1 MSPELEALARELDE
15 LGKTPARREPDVP
28 PDFGGTDWRLVR
40 SIGKG
45 AMGTIY
51 EAEQISLAR
60 KVAIKVLPVA
70 VSSSPSRRARFL
82 REAQTL
88 AMLHHPNI
96 VKVYAAGT
104 AGERLF
110 YAMDMV
116 QGTDLRNIKPAGA
129 DDVAILGLSAAQAL
143 AYAHRCGVIHQD
155 VKPANLLVDGEGNLH
170 LADFGIAALLQG
182 ADHVSSSGGT
192 RRYMAPEMQD
202 GRGIASPASDQYALG
217 VTLTELAQGAKDNCI
232 PSDLAAIFNK
242 MTAPEPD
249 TRYPDMET
257 VADDLHRYL
266 RHEPVRAQPPSLV
279 RRFSLWTRRNPAA
292 AIGAVVAAVCLVGF
306 ILALAFGFVRSRRA
320 LAQTQA
326 ARTETEAALMQ
337 AQAARTETEA
347 ALAQTQAALAQTE
360 AEAAHAAQAL
370 AEALTITD
378 INEPDKRDGELQ
390 RALAAA
396 EDLAARFP
404 ANADIAAAV
413 EQLKKARANHARFL
427 KRRGGMG
434 RRPFRRPPPRRP
446 ANNQEDTVHRDAGSV
461 KSGSSPFA
469 TDQK

>member
-1 MSPELEALARELDE
+1 MNPQLEALARELDE

-40 SIGKG
+40 SIGQG
-45 AMGTIY
+45 AMGTVY

-110 YAMDMV
+110 YAMDLV
-116 QGTDLRNIKPAGA
+116 QGTDLHDAKPAGA
-129 DDVAILGLSAAQAL
+129 EDVAVLGLSAAQAL

-155 VKPANLLVDGEGNLH
+155 VKPTNLLVDKAGHLH

-182 ADHVSSSGGT
+182 ADYVASSGGT
-192 RRYMAPEMQD
+192 HRYMAPEMQN

-217 VTLTELAQGAKDNCI
+217 VTLTELAQGAKDNRL
-232 PSDLAAIFNK
+232 PSELAAIFNK

-249 TRYPDMET
+249 ARYPDMEA
-257 VADDLHRYL
+257 VADDLQRFL

-279 RRFSLWTRRNPAA
+279 RRLSLWTRRNPAA
-292 AIGAVVAAVCLVGF
+292 AIGAAVAAVCLVGF
-306 ILALAFGFVRSRRA
+306 ILALAFGFVQSRRA
-320 LAQTQA
+320 LV
-326 ARTETEAALMQ
+326 
-337 AQAARTETEA
+337 
-347 ALAQTQAALAQTE
+347 QTQAALAQTE

-370 AEALTITD
+370 AEALTVTD
-378 INEPDKRDGELQ
+378 INEPDKRGGELL

-396 EDLAARFP
+396 EELAARFP

-413 EQLKKARANHARFL
+413 EQLKKARENHARFL
-427 KRRGGMG
+427 RRRGGTG
-434 RRPFRRPPPRRP
+434 RRPFRRLPPRSP
-446 ANNQEDTVHRDAGSV
+446 ADN
-461 KSGSSPFA
+461 
-469 TDQK
+469 

>member
-1 MSPELEALARELDE
+1 MSPDLEALARELDE

-40 SIGKG
+40 QIGHG
-45 AMGTIY
+45 TMGTVY

-70 VSSSPSRRARFL
+70 VSSNPSRRARFL

-110 YAMDMV
+110 YAMDLV
-116 QGTDLRNIKPAGA
+116 QGTDLRSVKPAGA

-182 ADHVSSSGGT
+182 ADYVASSGGT
-192 RRYMAPEMQD
+192 HRYMAPEMQN

-217 VTLTELAQGAKDNCI
+217 VTLTELAQGAKENRI
-232 PSDLAAIFNK
+232 PSDLTAIFNK

-249 TRYPDMET
+249 ARYPDMEA
-257 VADDLHRYL
+257 VADDLHRFL
-266 RHEPVRAQPPSLV
+266 RHEPVLAQPPSLV

-292 AIGAVVAAVCLVGF
+292 AIGAAVAAVCLVGF
-306 ILALAFGFVRSRRA
+306 ILALAFGFVQSRRA
-320 LAQTQA
+320 FVQTQA
-326 ARTETEAALMQ
+326 AL
-337 AQAARTETEA
+337 AQA
-347 ALAQTQAALAQTE
+347 QAALAQTE

-390 RALAAA
+390 RALVAA
-396 EDLAARFP
+396 EELAARFP
-404 ANADIAAAV
+404 ANAEITAAV
-413 EQLKKARANHARFL
+413 EQLKKARENHARFL
-427 KRRGGMG
+427 RRRGGTG

-446 ANNQEDTVHRDAGSV
+446 TNDQEDSVHRDAGSV

>member
-1 MSPELEALARELDE
+1 
-15 LGKTPARREPDVP
+15 
-28 PDFGGTDWRLVR
+28 
-40 SIGKG
+40 
-45 AMGTIY
+45 MGTVY

-110 YAMDMV
+110 YAMDLV
-116 QGTDLRNIKPAGA
+116 QGTDLRSINPASA

-155 VKPANLLVDGEGNLH
+155 VKPANLLVDGDGNLH

-182 ADHVSSSGGT
+182 ADYVASSGGT
-192 RRYMAPEMQD
+192 HRYMAPEMQN

-217 VTLTELAQGAKDNCI
+217 VTLTELAHGAKDNHI
-232 PSDLAAIFNK
+232 PSELTAIFNK

-249 TRYPDMET
+249 ARYSDMEA
-257 VADDLHRYL
+257 VADDLHRFL
-266 RHEPVRAQPPSLV
+266 RHEPVLAQPPSLV

-292 AIGAVVAAVCLVGF
+292 AIGAAVAAVCLVGF
-306 ILALAFGFVRSRRA
+306 ILALAFGFVQSRRA
-320 LAQTQA
+320 FMQTQ
-326 ARTETEAALMQ
+326 
-337 AQAARTETEA
+337 A

-396 EDLAARFP
+396 EELAARFP

-413 EQLKKARANHARFL
+413 EQLKKARENHARFHARFL
-427 KRRGGMG
+427 RRRDGMG
-434 RRPFRRPPPRRP
+434 RRPRRLPPRRP
-446 ANNQEDTVHRDAGSV
+446 ENDQEDTVHRDAGSV

>member
-1 MSPELEALARELDE
+1 MSPDLEALARELDE
-15 LGKTPARREPDVP
+15 LGKMPARREPDVP

-45 AMGTIY
+45 SMGTVY

-104 AGERLF
+104 ADGRLF

-116 QGTDLRNIKPAGA
+116 QGNDLRNVKPADA
-129 DDVAILGLSAAQAL
+129 DEVAILGLSAAQAL

-155 VKPANLLVDGEGNLH
+155 VKPANLLLDGKGNLH

-182 ADHVSSSGGT
+182 ADYVNSSGGT
-192 RRYMAPEMQD
+192 HRYMAPEMQN

-217 VTLTELAQGAKDNCI
+217 VTLKELADGAKDI
-232 PSDLAAIFNK
+232 HLPQELSAIFNK

-249 TRYPDMET
+249 ARYHDMEE
-257 VADDLHRYL
+257 VADDLHRFL
-266 RHEPVRAQPPSLV
+266 HHEPVRAQPPSPF

-292 AIGAVVAAVCLVGF
+292 AIGAAVAALCLVGF
-306 ILALAFGFVRSRRA
+306 ILALAFGFVQSRR
-320 LAQTQA
+320 
-326 ARTETEAALMQ
+326 
-337 AQAARTETEA
+337 

-390 RALAAA
+390 RALSAA
-396 EDLAARFP
+396 EELAGRFP
-404 ANADIAAAV
+404 SNADIAAAV
-413 EQLKKARANHARFL
+413 EQLKKARANHARFT
-427 KRRGGMG
+427 KRRGALG
-434 RRPFRRPPPRRP
+434 RRPFRRNPLRSP
-446 ANNQEDTVHRDAGSV
+446 ADE
-461 KSGSSPFA
+461 
-469 TDQK
+469 

>member
-1 MSPELEALARELDE
+1 M
-15 LGKTPARREPDVP
+15 PARREQDVP

-45 AMGTIY
+45 TMGTVY

-60 KVAIKVLPVA
+60 KVAIKVLPMA

-96 VKVYAAGT
+96 VKVYAAGA

-110 YAMDMV
+110 YAMDLV
-116 QGTDLRNIKPAGA
+116 QGTDLRDAKPAGA
-129 DDVAILGLSAAQAL
+129 EDVAVLGLSAAQAL

-155 VKPANLLVDGEGNLH
+155 VKPANLLVDKNGHLH

-182 ADHVSSSGGT
+182 ADYVASSGGT
-192 RRYMAPEMQD
+192 HRYMAPEMQN

-217 VTLTELAQGAKDNCI
+217 VTLTELAQGAKDSRI

-242 MTAPEPD
+242 MTAPEPNA
-249 TRYPDMET
+249 RYPDMEA
-257 VADDLHRYL
+257 VADDLQRFL

-292 AIGAVVAAVCLVGF
+292 AIGAAVAAVCLVGF
-306 ILALAFGFVRSRRA
+306 ILALAFGFVQSRRA
-320 LAQTQA
+320 LV
-326 ARTETEAALMQ
+326 
-337 AQAARTETEA
+337 
-347 ALAQTQAALAQTE
+347 QTQAALAQTE

-370 AEALTITD
+370 AEALTVTD
-378 INEPDKRDGELQ
+378 INEPDKRGGELL

-396 EDLAARFP
+396 EELAARFP

-413 EQLKKARANHARFL
+413 EQLKKARENHARFL
-427 KRRGGMG
+427 RRRGGTG
-434 RRPFRRPPPRRP
+434 RRPFRHLPPRSP
-446 ANNQEDTVHRDAGSV
+446 ADN
-461 KSGSSPFA
+461 
-469 TDQK
+469 

>member
-1 MSPELEALARELDE
+1 MSPDLEALARELDE

-40 SIGKG
+40 SIGQG
-45 AMGTIY
+45 AMGTVY

-60 KVAIKVLPVA
+60 KVAIKVLPMA
-70 VSSSPSRRARFL
+70 VSSRPSRRARFL

-110 YAMDMV
+110 YAMDLV
-116 QGTDLRNIKPAGA
+116 QGIDLRSVNPAGA

-182 ADHVSSSGGT
+182 ADYVASSGGT
-192 RRYMAPEMQD
+192 HRYMAPEMQN

-217 VTLTELAQGAKDNCI
+217 VTLTELARGAKDNRI
-232 PSDLAAIFNK
+232 PSDLTAIFNK

-249 TRYPDMET
+249 ARYPDMEA
-257 VADDLHRYL
+257 VADDLHRFL
-266 RHEPVRAQPPSLV
+266 RHEPVLAQPPSLV
-279 RRFSLWTRRNPAA
+279 RRNPAA
-292 AIGAVVAAVCLVGF
+292 AIGAAVAAVCLVGF
-306 ILALAFGFVRSRRA
+306 ILALAFGFVQSRRA
-320 LAQTQA
+320 LAQTK
-326 ARTETEAALMQ
+326 
-337 AQAARTETEA
+337 
-347 ALAQTQAALAQTE
+347 AALAQTE

-370 AEALTITD
+370 AEALTVTD
-378 INEPDKRDGELQ
+378 INEPDKRGGELQ

-396 EDLAARFP
+396 EELAARFP
-404 ANADIAAAV
+404 ANTDIAAAV
-413 EQLKKARANHARFL
+413 EQLKKARENHARFL
-427 KRRGGMG
+427 KRRSSAN
-434 RRPFRRPPPRRP
+434 RPPFRRLPPKRP
-446 ANNQEDTVHRDAGSV
+446 TSE
-461 KSGSSPFA
+461 
-469 TDQK
+469 

>member
-1 MSPELEALARELDE
+1 VSPDLEALARELDE
-15 LGKTPARREPDVP
+15 LGKTPARRESDVP

-40 SIGKG
+40 QIGHG
-45 AMGTIY
+45 TMGTVY

-70 VSSSPSRRARFL
+70 VSSSSSRRARFL

-110 YAMDMV
+110 YAMDLV
-116 QGTDLRNIKPAGA
+116 QGTDLRSVKPTGA
-129 DDVAILGLSAAQAL
+129 NDVAILGLSAAQAL

-182 ADHVSSSGGT
+182 ADYVASSGGT
-192 RRYMAPEMQD
+192 HRYMAPEMQN

-217 VTLTELAQGAKDNCI
+217 VTLTELAQAAKDNRI
-232 PSDLAAIFNK
+232 PSELTAIFNK

-249 TRYPDMET
+249 ARYPDMEA
-257 VADDLHRYL
+257 VAADLQRFL

-292 AIGAVVAAVCLVGF
+292 AIGAAVAAVCLVGF
-306 ILALAFGFVRSRRA
+306 ILALAFGFVQSRRA
-320 LAQTQA
+320 FVQTQ
-326 ARTETEAALMQ
+326 
-337 AQAARTETEA
+337 A

-370 AEALTITD
+370 AEALTVTD

-396 EDLAARFP
+396 EELAARFP
-404 ANADIAAAV
+404 ANAEITAAV
-413 EQLKKARANHARFL
+413 EQLKKVRENHARFL
-427 KRRGGMG
+427 RRRGGMG
-434 RRPFRRPPPRRP
+434 RRPFRRPPPKRP
-446 ANNQEDTVHRDAGSV
+446 ADN
-461 KSGSSPFA
+461 
-469 TDQK
+469 

>member
-1 MSPELEALARELDE
+1 MSPELESLARELDE

-45 AMGTIY
+45 AMGTVY

-70 VSSSPSRRARFL
+70 VSSNPSRRTRFL

-104 AGERLF
+104 AGDRLF

-116 QGTDLRNIKPAGA
+116 QGTDLRNVKPAGA
-129 DDVAILGLSAAQAL
+129 NDVAVLGLSAAQAL

-182 ADHVSSSGGT
+182 ADYVASSGGT
-192 RRYMAPEMQD
+192 HRYMAPEMQN

-217 VTLTELAQGAKDNCI
+217 VTLTELAQGAKDNRI

-249 TRYPDMET
+249 ARYPDMEA
-257 VADDLHRYL
+257 VADDLHRFL
-266 RHEPVRAQPPSLV
+266 RHEPVLAQPPSPF

-292 AIGAVVAAVCLVGF
+292 AVGAAVAAVCLVGF
-306 ILALAFGFVRSRRA
+306 ILALAFGFVQSRRA

-326 ARTETEAALMQ
+326 ARTETEAAL
-337 AQAARTETEA
+337 AQA
-347 ALAQTQAALAQTE
+347 QAALAQTE
-360 AEAAHAAQAL
+360 AEAAHASQAL
-370 AEALTITD
+370 AEALTVTD

-396 EDLAARFP
+396 EELAARFP

-413 EQLKKARANHARFL
+413 EQLKKARENHARFL
-427 KRRGGMG
+427 RRRGGMG

-446 ANNQEDTVHRDAGSV
+446 ADNQENTVHRDAGSV
-461 KSGSSPFA
+461 KSGSSPLA

>member
-1 MSPELEALARELDE
+1 
-15 LGKTPARREPDVP
+15 
-28 PDFGGTDWRLVR
+28 
-40 SIGKG
+40 
-45 AMGTIY
+45 MGTVY

-60 KVAIKVLPVA
+60 KVAIKVLPMA
-70 VSSSPSRRARFL
+70 VSSRPSRRARFL

-110 YAMDMV
+110 YAMDLV
-116 QGTDLRNIKPAGA
+116 QGTDLRSFKSADA
-129 DDVAILGLSAAQAL
+129 DDVATLGLSAAQAL

-155 VKPANLLVDGEGNLH
+155 VKPANLLVDKDGHLH

-182 ADHVSSSGGT
+182 ADYVASSGGT
-192 RRYMAPEMQD
+192 HRYMAPEMQN

-217 VTLTELAQGAKDNCI
+217 VTLTELAQGANENRL

-242 MTAPEPD
+242 MTASEPD
-249 TRYPDMET
+249 ARYPDMES
-257 VADDLHRYL
+257 VADDLRRFL
-266 RHEPVRAQPPSLV
+266 RHEPIRAQPPSPF

-292 AIGAVVAAVCLVGF
+292 AVGAAVAAVCLVGF
-306 ILALAFGFVRSRRA
+306 ILALAFGFVQSRRA
-320 LAQTQA
+320 FVQTQ
-326 ARTETEAALMQ
+326 
-337 AQAARTETEA
+337 A

-370 AEALTITD
+370 AEALTVTD
-378 INEPDKRDGELQ
+378 INEPDKRGGELL

-396 EDLAARFP
+396 EELAARFP

-427 KRRGGMG
+427 KRRGGTG

-446 ANNQEDTVHRDAGSV
+446 ADN
-461 KSGSSPFA
+461 
-469 TDQK
+469 

>member
-1 MSPELEALARELDE
+1 MSPDLEALARELDE

-45 AMGTIY
+45 AMGTVY

-116 QGTDLRNIKPAGA
+116 QGTDLRSVKPAGA
-129 DDVAILGLSAAQAL
+129 DDVAILGLTAAQAL

-182 ADHVSSSGGT
+182 ADYVASSGGT
-192 RRYMAPEMQD
+192 HRYMAPEMQN

-217 VTLTELAQGAKDNCI
+217 VTLTELAQGAKDHHI
-232 PSDLAAIFNK
+232 PSDLTAIFNK

-249 TRYPDMET
+249 ARYPDMEA
-257 VADDLHRYL
+257 VADDLQRFL
-266 RHEPVRAQPPSLV
+266 RHEPVLAQPPSLV

-292 AIGAVVAAVCLVGF
+292 AIGAVVRPPSSEDSPSGRGATRRRRSVRQSRPC
-306 ILALAFGFVRSRRA
+306 ALSDSSWRWHSASSSHGARSHRHKPRAQKPKPRSCKPKPRAQKPKPRSHRPKPRSRKLKQRQHMRRRHWQRRSRSPTSTNPTSA
-320 LAQTQA
+320 TANC
-326 ARTETEAALMQ
+326 
-337 AQAARTETEA
+337 
-347 ALAQTQAALAQTE
+347 
-360 AEAAHAAQAL
+360 
-370 AEALTITD
+370 
-378 INEPDKRDGELQ
+378 NERS
-390 RALAAA
+390 
-396 EDLAARFP
+396 
-404 ANADIAAAV
+404 
-413 EQLKKARANHARFL
+413 
-427 KRRGGMG
+427 
-434 RRPFRRPPPRRP
+434 RPPK
-446 ANNQEDTVHRDAGSV
+446 N
-461 KSGSSPFA
+461 
-469 TDQK
+469 

>member
-1 MSPELEALARELDE
+1 MSPDLESLARELDE

-45 AMGTIY
+45 AMGTVY

-60 KVAIKVLPVA
+60 KVAIKVLPMA

-110 YAMDMV
+110 YAMDLV
-116 QGTDLRNIKPAGA
+116 QGTDLRSVNPAGT

-155 VKPANLLVDGEGNLH
+155 VKPANLLVDGDGNLH

-182 ADHVSSSGGT
+182 TDYVASSGGT
-192 RRYMAPEMQD
+192 LRFMAPEMQN

-217 VTLTELAQGAKDNCI
+217 VTLTELAQGAKDNRI
-232 PSDLAAIFNK
+232 PSDLTAIFNK

-249 TRYPDMET
+249 ARYPDMEA
-257 VADDLHRYL
+257 VADDLHRFL
-266 RHEPVRAQPPSLV
+266 RHEPVLAQPPSLV

-306 ILALAFGFVRSRRA
+306 ILALAFGFVQSRRA
-320 LAQTQA
+320 FVQTQ
-326 ARTETEAALMQ
+326 
-337 AQAARTETEA
+337 A

-370 AEALTITD
+370 AEALTVTD

-396 EDLAARFP
+396 EELAARFP
-404 ANADIAAAV
+404 ANTDIAAAV
-413 EQLKKARANHARFL
+413 EQLKKARENHARFL

>member
-1 MSPELEALARELDE
+1 MSPDLEALARELDE
-15 LGKTPARREPDVP
+15 LGKTPARRELDVP

-45 AMGTIY
+45 AMGTVY

-116 QGTDLRNIKPAGA
+116 QGTDLRNVKPAGA

-182 ADHVSSSGGT
+182 ADYVASSGGT
-192 RRYMAPEMQD
+192 HRYMAPEMQN

-217 VTLTELAQGAKDNCI
+217 VTLTELAQAAKDNRI
-232 PSDLAAIFNK
+232 PSDLTAIFNK

-249 TRYPDMET
+249 ARYPDMEA
-257 VADDLHRYL
+257 VADDLHRFL

-292 AIGAVVAAVCLVGF
+292 AVGAAVAAVCLVGF
-306 ILALAFGFVRSRRA
+306 ILALAFGFVQSRRA
-320 LAQTQA
+320 LAQT
-326 ARTETEAALMQ
+326 
-337 AQAARTETEA
+337 QAARTETEA

-396 EDLAARFP
+396 EELAARFP
-404 ANADIAAAV
+404 ANADITAAV
-413 EQLKKARANHARFL
+413 EQLKKARENHARFL
-427 KRRGGMG
+427 RRRGGMG
-434 RRPFRRPPPRRP
+434 RRPFRRSPPKRP
-446 ANNQEDTVHRDAGSV
+446 ANDQEDTVHRNAGSV

>member
-1 MSPELEALARELDE
+1 MSPDLEALARELDE

-45 AMGTIY
+45 TMGTVY

-70 VSSSPSRRARFL
+70 VSSRPSRRARFL

-88 AMLHHPNI
+88 AVLHHPNI

-110 YAMDMV
+110 YAMDLV
-116 QGTDLRNIKPAGA
+116 QGTDLRSVKPAGA
-129 DDVAILGLSAAQAL
+129 DDVAGLGISAAQAL

-155 VKPANLLVDGEGNLH
+155 VKPANLLVDKDGHLH

-182 ADHVSSSGGT
+182 ADHVASSGGT
-192 RRYMAPEMQD
+192 HRYMAPEMQN

-217 VTLTELAQGAKDNCI
+217 VTLSELAQGAKDNRV
-232 PSDLAAIFNK
+232 PSDLAAIFKK
-242 MTAPEPD
+242 MTAPEPSA
-249 TRYPDMET
+249 RYPDMEA
-257 VADDLHRYL
+257 VADDLRRFL
-266 RHEPVRAQPPSLV
+266 RHEPLRAQPPSPF

-292 AIGAVVAAVCLVGF
+292 AAGATVAAVCLVGF
-306 ILALAFGFVRSRRA
+306 ILALAFGFIQSRRA
-320 LAQTQA
+320 FVQTQ
-326 ARTETEAALMQ
+326 
-337 AQAARTETEA
+337 A

-370 AEALTITD
+370 AEALTVTD
-378 INEPDKRDGELQ
+378 INEPDKRGGELL

-396 EDLAARFP
+396 EELAARFP

-413 EQLKKARANHARFL
+413 EQLKKARENHARFL
-427 KRRGGMG
+427 KRRGGLG
-434 RRPFRRPPPRRP
+434 RSPFRRPPPRRQP
-446 ANNQEDTVHRDAGSV
+446 DD
-461 KSGSSPFA
+461 
-469 TDQK
+469 

>member
-40 SIGKG
+40 QIGHG
-45 AMGTIY
+45 TMGTVY

-82 REAQTL
+82 REAKTL

-110 YAMDMV
+110 YAMDLV
-116 QGTDLRNIKPAGA
+116 QGTDLRSVNPAGA

-182 ADHVSSSGGT
+182 ADYVASSGGT
-192 RRYMAPEMQD
+192 HRYMAPEMQN

-217 VTLTELAQGAKDNCI
+217 VTLTELAQGAKDNRI

-249 TRYPDMET
+249 ARYPDMEA
-257 VADDLHRYL
+257 VADDLHRFL
-266 RHEPVRAQPPSLV
+266 RHEPVLAQPPSLV
-279 RRFSLWTRRNPAA
+279 RRFSLWMRRNPAA
-292 AIGAVVAAVCLVGF
+292 AIGAAVAAVCLVGF
-306 ILALAFGFVRSRRA
+306 ILALAFGFVQSRRA

-326 ARTETEAALMQ
+326 ARA
-337 AQAARTETEA
+337 ETEA
-347 ALAQTQAALAQTE
+347 ALAQAQAALAQTE

-370 AEALTITD
+370 AEALTVTD
-378 INEPDKRDGELQ
+378 INEPDKRAGELQ

-396 EDLAARFP
+396 EELAARFP

-413 EQLKKARANHARFL
+413 EQLKKARENHARFL
-427 KRRGGMG
+427 RRRGGMG

-446 ANNQEDTVHRDAGSV
+446 TNDQEDSVHRDAGSV

>member
-1 MSPELEALARELDE
+1 VSPELESLARELDE

-40 SIGKG
+40 QIGHG
-45 AMGTIY
+45 TMGTVY

-110 YAMDMV
+110 YAMDLV
-116 QGTDLRNIKPAGA
+116 QGTDLRSVKPAGA

-182 ADHVSSSGGT
+182 ADYVASSGGT
-192 RRYMAPEMQD
+192 HRYMAPEMQN

-217 VTLTELAQGAKDNCI
+217 VTLIELAQTAKDNRL
-232 PSDLAAIFNK
+232 PSDLTAIFNK

-249 TRYPDMET
+249 ARYPDMEA
-257 VADDLHRYL
+257 VADDLHRFL
-266 RHEPVRAQPPSLV
+266 RHEPVRAQPPSPF

-292 AIGAVVAAVCLVGF
+292 AIGAAVAAVCLVGF
-306 ILALAFGFVRSRRA
+306 ILALAFGFVQSRRA
-320 LAQTQA
+320 FVQTQ
-326 ARTETEAALMQ
+326 
-337 AQAARTETEA
+337 A

-360 AEAAHAAQAL
+360 AEATHAAQAL
-370 AEALTITD
+370 ADALTINMSD
-378 INEPDKRDGELQ
+378 PDKRDGELL

-396 EDLAARFP
+396 EELASRFP

-413 EQLKKARANHARFL
+413 EQLKKARETHARFQR
-427 KRRGGMG
+427 RRGGMG

-446 ANNQEDTVHRDAGSV
+446 ANDQEDTVHRDAGSV
-461 KSGSSPFA
+461 KSGISPFA

>member
-1 MSPELEALARELDE
+1 MNPQLEALARELDE
-15 LGKTPARREPDVP
+15 LGKTPARREQDVP

-40 SIGKG
+40 PIGKG
-45 AMGTIY
+45 TMGTVY

-60 KVAIKVLPVA
+60 KVAIKVLPMA
-70 VSSSPSRRARFL
+70 VSSRPSRRARFL

-110 YAMDMV
+110 YAMDLV
-116 QGTDLRNIKPAGA
+116 QGTDLRSFKPVGA
-129 DDVAILGLSAAQAL
+129 DDVAGLGISAAQAL

-155 VKPANLLVDGEGNLH
+155 VKPANLLVDKDGHLH

-182 ADHVSSSGGT
+182 ADYVASSGGT
-192 RRYMAPEMQD
+192 HRYMAPEMQN

-217 VTLTELAQGAKDNCI
+217 VTLTELAQGAKDNRV

-242 MTAPEPD
+242 MTASEPD
-249 TRYPDMET
+249 ARYPDMEA
-257 VADDLHRYL
+257 VADDLRRFL
-266 RHEPVRAQPPSLV
+266 RHEPIRAQPPSPF

-292 AIGAVVAAVCLVGF
+292 AVGVAVAAVCLVGF
-306 ILALAFGFVRSRRA
+306 ILALAFGFVQSRRA
-320 LAQTQA
+320 FVQTQ
-326 ARTETEAALMQ
+326 
-337 AQAARTETEA
+337 A

-370 AEALTITD
+370 AKALTVTD
-378 INEPDKRDGELQ
+378 ISEPDKRGGELL

-396 EDLAARFP
+396 EELAARFP
-404 ANADIAAAV
+404 ANTDIAAAV
-413 EQLKKARANHARFL
+413 EQLQKARENHARFL
-427 KRRGGMG
+427 KRRGGPG
-434 RRPFRRPPPRRP
+434 RRPFRRPLP
-446 ANNQEDTVHRDAGSV
+446 
-461 KSGSSPFA
+461 
-469 TDQK
+469 

>member
-1 MSPELEALARELDE
+1 MSPDLEALARELDE
-15 LGKTPARREPDVP
+15 LGKTPARRELDVP

-40 SIGKG
+40 QIGHG
-45 AMGTIY
+45 TMGTVY

-60 KVAIKVLPVA
+60 KVAIKVLPMA

-82 REAQTL
+82 REAKTL

-110 YAMDMV
+110 YAMDLV
-116 QGTDLRNIKPAGA
+116 QGTDLRSVNPAGA

-155 VKPANLLVDGEGNLH
+155 VKPANLLVDGKGNLH

-182 ADHVSSSGGT
+182 ADYVASSGGT
-192 RRYMAPEMQD
+192 HRYMAPEMQN

-217 VTLTELAQGAKDNCI
+217 VTLTELAQGAKDNRI

-242 MTAPEPD
+242 MTTPEPD
-249 TRYPDMET
+249 ARYPDMEA
-257 VADDLHRYL
+257 VADDLQRFL

-292 AIGAVVAAVCLVGF
+292 AIGAAVAAVCLVGF
-306 ILALAFGFVRSRRA
+306 ILALAFGFVQSRRA
-320 LAQTQA
+320 FVQTQ
-326 ARTETEAALMQ
+326 
-337 AQAARTETEA
+337 A

-396 EDLAARFP
+396 EELAARFP
-404 ANADIAAAV
+404 ANADITAAV

>member
-1 MSPELEALARELDE
+1 MSPDLEALARELDE

-40 SIGKG
+40 QIGHG
-45 AMGTIY
+45 TMGTVY

-70 VSSSPSRRARFL
+70 VSSNPSRRTRFL

-104 AGERLF
+104 AGDRLF
-110 YAMDMV
+110 YAMDMG
-116 QGTDLRNIKPAGA
+116 QGTDLRNVKPAGA
-129 DDVAILGLSAAQAL
+129 NDVAVLGLSAAQAL

-182 ADHVSSSGGT
+182 ADYVASSGGT
-192 RRYMAPEMQD
+192 HRYMAPEMQN

-217 VTLTELAQGAKDNCI
+217 VTLTELAQGAKDNRV

-249 TRYPDMET
+249 ARYPDMEA
-257 VADDLHRYL
+257 VADDLHRFL

-292 AIGAVVAAVCLVGF
+292 AIGAAVATVCLIGF
-306 ILALAFGFVRSRRA
+306 ILALAFGFVQSRRA
-320 LAQTQA
+320 FVQTQA
-326 ARTETEAALMQ
+326 AL
-337 AQAARTETEA
+337 AQA
-347 ALAQTQAALAQTE
+347 QAALAQTE

-370 AEALTITD
+370 AEALTVTD

-396 EDLAARFP
+396 EELAARFP

-413 EQLKKARANHARFL
+413 EQLKKARENHARFL
-427 KRRGGMG
+427 RRRGGMG

-446 ANNQEDTVHRDAGSV
+446 TNDEEDTVHRDAGSV

>member
-1 MSPELEALARELDE
+1 MSPDLEALARELDE
-15 LGKTPARREPDVP
+15 LGKTPARRELDVP

-40 SIGKG
+40 PIGKG
-45 AMGTIY
+45 TMGTVY

-60 KVAIKVLPVA
+60 KVAIKVLPMA
-70 VSSSPSRRARFL
+70 VSSRPSRRARFL

-110 YAMDMV
+110 YAMDLV
-116 QGTDLRNIKPAGA
+116 QGTDLRSFKPAGA
-129 DDVAILGLSAAQAL
+129 DDVAALGLSAAQAL

-155 VKPANLLVDGEGNLH
+155 VKPANLLVDKDGHLH

-182 ADHVSSSGGT
+182 ADYVASSGGT
-192 RRYMAPEMQD
+192 HRYMAPEMQN

-217 VTLTELAQGAKDNCI
+217 VTLTELAQGANENRL

-242 MTAPEPD
+242 MTASEPD
-249 TRYPDMET
+249 ARYPDMES
-257 VADDLHRYL
+257 VADDLRRFL
-266 RHEPVRAQPPSLV
+266 RHEPIRAQPPSPF

-292 AIGAVVAAVCLVGF
+292 AVGAAVAAVCLVGF
-306 ILALAFGFVRSRRA
+306 ILALAFGFVQSRRA
-320 LAQTQA
+320 FVQTQ
-326 ARTETEAALMQ
+326 
-337 AQAARTETEA
+337 A

-370 AEALTITD
+370 AEALTVTD
-378 INEPDKRDGELQ
+378 INEPDKRGGELL

-396 EDLAARFP
+396 EELAARFP

-427 KRRGGMG
+427 KRRGGTG

-446 ANNQEDTVHRDAGSV
+446 ADN
-461 KSGSSPFA
+461 
-469 TDQK
+469 

>member
-1 MSPELEALARELDE
+1 MSPDLEALARELDE
-15 LGKTPARREPDVP
+15 LGKMPARREPDVP

-45 AMGTIY
+45 SMGTVY

-104 AGERLF
+104 ADGRLF

-116 QGTDLRNIKPAGA
+116 QGNDLRNVKPADA
-129 DDVAILGLSAAQAL
+129 DEVAILGLSAAQAL

-155 VKPANLLVDGEGNLH
+155 VKPANLLLDGKGNLH

-182 ADHVSSSGGT
+182 ADHVNSSGGT
-192 RRYMAPEMQD
+192 HRYMAPEMQN

-217 VTLTELAQGAKDNCI
+217 VTLKELAAGAKDI
-232 PSDLAAIFNK
+232 HLPQELSAIFNK

-249 TRYPDMET
+249 ARYHGMEEA
-257 VADDLHRYL
+257 ADDLQRFLH
-266 RHEPVRAQPPSLV
+266 HEPVRAQPPSPF

-292 AIGAVVAAVCLVGF
+292 AIGAAVAALCLVGF
-306 ILALAFGFVRSRRA
+306 ILALAFGFVQSRR
-320 LAQTQA
+320 
-326 ARTETEAALMQ
+326 
-337 AQAARTETEA
+337 

-370 AEALTITD
+370 AEALTVTD
-378 INEPDKRDGELQ
+378 VNEPDKRDGELQ
-390 RALAAA
+390 RALTAA
-396 EDLAARFP
+396 EELAGRFP
-404 ANADIAAAV
+404 SNADIAAAV
-413 EQLKKARANHARFL
+413 EQLKKARANHARFT
-427 KRRGGMG
+427 KRRGALG
-434 RRPFRRPPPRRP
+434 RRPFRRNPLRRP
-446 ANNQEDTVHRDAGSV
+446 ADE
-461 KSGSSPFA
+461 
-469 TDQK
+469 

>member
-1 MSPELEALARELDE
+1 MSPELESLARELDE
-15 LGKTPARREPDVP
+15 LGKTPARREQDVP
-28 PDFGGTDWRLVR
+28 PNFGGTDWRLVR
-40 SIGKG
+40 QIGHG
-45 AMGTIY
+45 TMGTVY

-104 AGERLF
+104 AGDRLF

-116 QGTDLRNIKPAGA
+116 QGTDLRNVKPAGA

-155 VKPANLLVDGEGNLH
+155 VKPANLLVDGDGNLH

-182 ADHVSSSGGT
+182 ADYVASSGGT
-192 RRYMAPEMQD
+192 HRYMAPEMQN

-217 VTLTELAQGAKDNCI
+217 VTLTELAQGAKDNRI
-232 PSDLAAIFNK
+232 PSDLTAIFNK
-242 MTAPEPD
+242 MTASEPD
-249 TRYPDMET
+249 ARYPDMET
-257 VADDLHRYL
+257 VADDLHRFL
-266 RHEPVRAQPPSLV
+266 RHEPVLAQPPSLV

-292 AIGAVVAAVCLVGF
+292 AIGAAGAAVCLVGF
-306 ILALAFGFVRSRRA
+306 ILALAFGFVQSRRAFVQTQAA
-320 LAQTQA
+320 LAQT
-326 ARTETEAALMQ
+326 
-337 AQAARTETEA
+337 QAARTETEA

-370 AEALTITD
+370 AEALTVTD

-396 EDLAARFP
+396 EELAARFP

-413 EQLKKARANHARFL
+413 KQLKKARENHARFL
-427 KRRGGMG
+427 RRRGGMG
-434 RRPFRRPPPRRP
+434 RRPFRRPPPKSP
-446 ANNQEDTVHRDAGSV
+446 ADN
-461 KSGSSPFA
+461 
-469 TDQK
+469 

>member
-1 MSPELEALARELDE
+1 MSPDLEALARELDE

-45 AMGTIY
+45 AMGTVY

-110 YAMDMV
+110 YAMDLV
-116 QGTDLRNIKPAGA
+116 QGTDLRSIKPASA

-182 ADHVSSSGGT
+182 ADYVASSGGT
-192 RRYMAPEMQD
+192 HRYMAPEMQN

-217 VTLTELAQGAKDNCI
+217 VTLTELAQGAKGNRI

-249 TRYPDMET
+249 ARYPDMEA

-326 ARTETEAALMQ
+326 ARTETEAAL
-337 AQAARTETEA
+337 
-347 ALAQTQAALAQTE
+347 AQTQAALAQTE

-396 EDLAARFP
+396 EELAARFP
-404 ANADIAAAV
+404 ANADITAAV

>member
-1 MSPELEALARELDE
+1 MSPDLEALARELDE

-40 SIGKG
+40 PIGKG
-45 AMGTIY
+45 TMGTVY

-60 KVAIKVLPVA
+60 KVAIKVLPMA
-70 VSSSPSRRARFL
+70 VSSRPSRRARFL

-110 YAMDMV
+110 YAMDLV
-116 QGTDLRNIKPAGA
+116 QGTDLRSFKPADA
-129 DDVAILGLSAAQAL
+129 DDVATLGLSAAQAL

-155 VKPANLLVDGEGNLH
+155 VKPANLLVDKDGHLH

-182 ADHVSSSGGT
+182 ADYVASCGGT
-192 RRYMAPEMQD
+192 HRYMAPEMQN

-217 VTLTELAQGAKDNCI
+217 VTLTELAQGAKDNRI

-242 MTAPEPD
+242 MTASEPD
-249 TRYPDMET
+249 ARYPDMEA
-257 VADDLHRYL
+257 VADDLRRFL
-266 RHEPVRAQPPSLV
+266 RHEPIRAQPPSPF

-292 AIGAVVAAVCLVGF
+292 AVGAAVAAVCLVGF
-306 ILALAFGFVRSRRA
+306 ILALAFGFVQSRRA
-320 LAQTQA
+320 FVQTQ
-326 ARTETEAALMQ
+326 
-337 AQAARTETEA
+337 A

-378 INEPDKRDGELQ
+378 INEPDKRDGELL

-396 EDLAARFP
+396 EELAARFP

-413 EQLKKARANHARFL
+413 EQLKKARENHARFHARFL
-427 KRRGGMG
+427 RRRDGMG
-434 RRPFRRPPPRRP
+434 RRPRRLPPRRP
-446 ANNQEDTVHRDAGSV
+446 ENDQEDTVHRDAGSV

>member
-1 MSPELEALARELDE
+1 MSPDLEALARELDE

-40 SIGKG
+40 QIGHG
-45 AMGTIY
+45 TMGTVY

-116 QGTDLRNIKPAGA
+116 QGTDLRSINPASA

-182 ADHVSSSGGT
+182 ADYVASSGGT
-192 RRYMAPEMQD
+192 HRYMAPEMQN

-217 VTLTELAQGAKDNCI
+217 VTLTELAQGAKDNRI

-249 TRYPDMET
+249 ARYPDMEA
-257 VADDLHRYL
+257 VADDLHRFL
-266 RHEPVRAQPPSLV
+266 RHEPVLAQPPSLV

-292 AIGAVVAAVCLVGF
+292 AIGAAVAAVCLVGF
-306 ILALAFGFVRSRRA
+306 ILALAFGFVQSRRA

-326 ARTETEAALMQ
+326 ARL
-337 AQAARTETEA
+337 ETEA
-347 ALAQTQAALAQTE
+347 ALAQAQAALAQTE
-360 AEAAHAAQAL
+360 AEAAHAAQVL

-378 INEPDKRDGELQ
+378 INEPDKRAGELQ

-396 EDLAARFP
+396 EELAARFP

-413 EQLKKARANHARFL
+413 EQLKKARENHARFL
-427 KRRGGMG
+427 RLRGGMG

-446 ANNQEDTVHRDAGSV
+446 TNDQEDSVHRDAGSV

>member
-1 MSPELEALARELDE
+1 MSPDLEALARELDE
-15 LGKTPARREPDVP
+15 LGKTPARRELDVP

-40 SIGKG
+40 PIGKG
-45 AMGTIY
+45 TMGTVY

-60 KVAIKVLPVA
+60 KVAIKVLPMA
-70 VSSSPSRRARFL
+70 VSSRPSRRARFL

-110 YAMDMV
+110 YAMDLV
-116 QGTDLRNIKPAGA
+116 QGTDLRSFKPAGA
-129 DDVAILGLSAAQAL
+129 DDVATLGLSAAQAL

-155 VKPANLLVDGEGNLH
+155 VKPANLLVDKDGHLH

-182 ADHVSSSGGT
+182 ADYVASSGGT
-192 RRYMAPEMQD
+192 HRYMAPEMQN

-217 VTLTELAQGAKDNCI
+217 VTLAELAQGAKDNRL
-232 PSDLAAIFNK
+232 PSELAAIFDK

-249 TRYPDMET
+249 ARYPDMEA
-257 VADDLHRYL
+257 VADDLQRFL

-279 RRFSLWTRRNPAA
+279 RRLSLWTRRNPAA
-292 AIGAVVAAVCLVGF
+292 AIGAAVAAVCLVGF
-306 ILALAFGFVRSRRA
+306 ILALAFGFVQSRRA
-320 LAQTQA
+320 LV
-326 ARTETEAALMQ
+326 
-337 AQAARTETEA
+337 
-347 ALAQTQAALAQTE
+347 QTQAALAQTE

-370 AEALTITD
+370 AEALTVTD
-378 INEPDKRDGELQ
+378 INEPDKRGGELL

-396 EDLAARFP
+396 EELAARFP

-413 EQLKKARANHARFL
+413 EQLKKARENHARFL
-427 KRRGGMG
+427 RRRGGTG
-434 RRPFRRPPPRRP
+434 RRPFRRLPPRSP
-446 ANNQEDTVHRDAGSV
+446 ADN
-461 KSGSSPFA
+461 
-469 TDQK
+469 

>member
-1 MSPELEALARELDE
+1 
-15 LGKTPARREPDVP
+15 
-28 PDFGGTDWRLVR
+28 
-40 SIGKG
+40 
-45 AMGTIY
+45 
-51 EAEQISLAR
+51 
-60 KVAIKVLPVA
+60 
-70 VSSSPSRRARFL
+70 
-82 REAQTL
+82 
-88 AMLHHPNI
+88 
-96 VKVYAAGT
+96 
-104 AGERLF
+104 
-110 YAMDMV
+110 
-116 QGTDLRNIKPAGA
+116 
-129 DDVAILGLSAAQAL
+129 
-143 AYAHRCGVIHQD
+143 
-155 VKPANLLVDGEGNLH
+155 
-170 LADFGIAALLQG
+170 
-182 ADHVSSSGGT
+182 
-192 RRYMAPEMQD
+192 MAPEMQN

-217 VTLTELAQGAKDNCI
+217 VTLTELAQGAKDNRI
-232 PSDLAAIFNK
+232 PSDLTAIFNK
-242 MTAPEPD
+242 MTASEPGA
-249 TRYPDMET
+249 RYPDMDG
-257 VADDLHRYL
+257 VADDLQRFL
-266 RHEPVRAQPPSLV
+266 RHEPVLAQPPSLV

-292 AIGAVVAAVCLVGF
+292 AIGAAAAAVCLVGF
-306 ILALAFGFVRSRRA
+306 IFALAFGFVRSRRA
-320 LAQTQA
+320 LAQT
-326 ARTETEAALMQ
+326 
-337 AQAARTETEA
+337 QAARTETEA

-446 ANNQEDTVHRDAGSV
+446 ANSQEDTVHRDAGSV